1 MKKKKTKQSCFV
13 LTVTQLSVGDCPCPS
28 TSVKCLVTDYISPQT
43 GCYNIFNPTFLLQNL
58 HQEMK
63 PVSSLLILGGP
74 FNCFDL

>member
-1 MKKKKTKQSCFV
+1 MKKKKQSCFV
-13 LTVTQLSVGDCPCPS
+13 LTVTQLSFGDCPRPS
-28 TSVKCLVTDYISPQT
+28 TSVKCLVADCISPQT
-43 GCYNIFNPTFLLQNL
+43 GHNNIFNLACLLQIL